1 MQPERSMQLVRAVL
15 RASATSRY
23 KGAKILTQLQSKV
36 SADREMPDAH
46 IARMVELITG
56 SLASQVIRTFAEMS
70 IADLLAEHPAS
81 AASIT
86 EATGSDLGAMK
97 RLLRAGVALGLVT
110 VDKDELFAG
119 TPLSKTLQQDTPGSL
134 KGWATIMGSP
144 GAWLPW
150 GNFVEAIRTGQRQTQ
165 ATLGKEYFDYLA
177 QAPAEAEAFMVG
189 MGGISDVISHKAADM
204 IDTRSVTVA
213 ADIGGASGAFL
224 YALMARN
231 EKLEGIVFERPNVAA
246 AAEAAARK
254 AGLSRRTKVVAGNFL
269 EAVPESDL
277 YLLKWILHDWDDSDC
292 IKILSNCRRSM
303 RPGGRVIALE
313 LQLGEID
320 DPGLSSLMD
329 LNMLVVLNGRERS
342 AHEYSDLF
350 AAAGLRMTRVTPLK
364 APLGPWSVLESHA
377 I

>member
-1 MQPERSMQLVRAVL
+1 VSQS
-15 RASATSRY
+15 
-23 KGAKILTQLQSKV
+23 QSKV
-36 SADREMPDAH
+36 IADHETPDAH

-70 IADLLAEHPAS
+70 IADLIAEHPAS

-97 RLLRAGVALGLVT
+97 RLMRAGVALGLVT
-110 VDKDELFAG
+110 VDKDGLFAG
-119 TPLSKTLQQDTPGSL
+119 TQLSKTLQQDTRGSL

-150 GNFVEAIRTGQRQTQ
+150 GNFVDAIRTGQRQTL

-177 QAPAEAEAFMVG
+177 QAPAEAQAFTVG
-189 MGGISDVISHKAADM
+189 MGGISDVISDKAADM
-204 IDTRSVTVA
+204 IDTRSITVA

-231 EKLEGIVFERPNVAA
+231 ANFKGIVFERPNVVAAADA
-246 AAEAAARK
+246 AAEK

-269 EAVPESDL
+269 EAVPEADL
-277 YLLKWILHDWDDSDC
+277 YLLKWILHDWNDSDC
-292 IKILSNCRRSM
+292 VKILSNCRRSM
-303 RPGGRVIALE
+303 RSGGRVIALE

-342 AHEYSDLF
+342 AHEYRDLF
-350 AAAGLRMTRVTPLK
+350 AAAGLYMTRITPLK
-364 APLGPWSVLESHA
+364 APLGPWSLLESEA
-377 I
+377 V

>member
-1 MQPERSMQLVRAVL
+1 VSQPISTDISDHEV
-15 RASATSRY
+15 
-23 KGAKILTQLQSKV
+23 
-36 SADREMPDAH
+36 PDAH

-56 SLASQVIRTFAEMS
+56 SLASQVVRTFAEMS
-70 IADLLAEHPAS
+70 IPDMVAANSAS
-81 AASIT
+81 ATSIA
-86 EATGSDLGAMK
+86 EATGSDLGAMT

-110 VDKDELFAG
+110 VDNSGLFAG
-119 TPLSKTLQQDTPGSL
+119 TPLSKTLQKDTRGSL

-150 GNFVEAIRTGQRQTQ
+150 GNFVDAIRTGQRQTQ

-189 MGGISDVISHKAADM
+189 MGGISDVISDQGAAM
-204 IDTRSVTVA
+204 IDTGSVTVA

-224 YALMARN
+224 YALMSRN
-231 EKLEGIVFERPNVAA
+231 ANFEGIVFERPNVVA
-246 AAEAAARK
+246 AAESAAAQ
-254 AGLSRRTKVVAGNFL
+254 AGLSRRTKVVAGNFIV
-269 EAVPESDL
+269 AVPEADL
-277 YLLKWILHDWDDSDC
+277 YLLKWILHDWNDADC

-342 AHEYSDLF
+342 AYEYNDMF

-364 APLGPWSVLESHA
+364 APLGPWSLLESEA
-377 I
+377 V

>member
-1 MQPERSMQLVRAVL
+1 
-15 RASATSRY
+15 
-23 KGAKILTQLQSKV
+23 LTQLQSKV